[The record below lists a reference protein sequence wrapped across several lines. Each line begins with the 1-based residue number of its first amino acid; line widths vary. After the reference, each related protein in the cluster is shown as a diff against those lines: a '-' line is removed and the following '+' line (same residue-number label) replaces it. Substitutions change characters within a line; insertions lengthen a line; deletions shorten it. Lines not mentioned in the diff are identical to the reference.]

1 VDDLYLASHLKQD
14 YAHFVNATLDY
25 LKKLLYKMSPK
36 SVRYQYDLNVRTR
49 GTHEVE
55 CPICGFR
62 GVFQNFGMPPRL
74 NAQCPNC
81 GSLERHR
88 LFFLFFLLNYK
99 PNDSFI
105 KAKILHF
112 AAEPVLEKILRPIFG
127 TDYQTADLLVEADLN
142 IDIEN
147 IQLES
152 NSVQTII
159 CMHVLEHV
167 DDKKSL
173 SEMFRILSQQ
183 SFLILAFPI
192 IEGWAST
199 YENDKVTTDQERL
212 IHFGQADHIKYFG
225 RDVRSRILD
234 HGFAIV
240 EELTGSPEMCVK
252 YGLQRGE
259 VLFLCKKP

>member
-1 VDDLYLASHLKQD
+1 
-14 YAHFVNATLDY
+14 
-25 LKKLLYKMSPK
+25 M
-36 SVRYQYDLNVRTR
+36 
-49 GTHEVE
+49 
-55 CPICGFR
+55 
-62 GVFQNFGMPPRL
+62 
-74 NAQCPNC
+74 
-81 GSLERHR
+81 
-88 LFFLFFLLNYK
+88 
-99 PNDSFI
+99 
-105 KAKILHF
+105 
-112 AAEPVLEKILRPIFG
+112 FG

-199 YENDKVTTDQERL
+199 YENNKVTTDQERL

>member
-1 VDDLYLASHLKQD
+1 MKMNFY
-14 YAHFVNATLDY
+14 Y
-25 LKKLLYKMSPK
+25 LKKLLHKISPK
-36 SVRYQYDLNVRTR
+36 FVRYQYDLNVRTR
-49 GTHEVE
+49 GTHVVE
-55 CPICGFR
+55 CPICEFR
-62 GVFQNFGMPPRL
+62 GVFKNFGMPPRL
-74 NAQCPNC
+74 NALCPNC

-88 LFFLFFLLNYK
+88 LFFLFFLLNHK
-99 PNDSFI
+99 AKNSFI

-112 AAEPVLEKILRPIFG
+112 AAEPILEDILRPMFG
-127 TDYQTADLLVEADLN
+127 TDYQTADLLVEADLK

-152 NSVQTII
+152 DSVQTII

-173 SEMFRILSQQ
+173 SEMFRVLSQK
-183 SFLILAFPI
+183 SFLILAFPV

-199 YENDKVTTDQERL
+199 YENANINTDEGRL

-225 RDVRSRILD
+225 RDVRSRIQD
-234 HGFAIV
+234 HGFIIV
-240 EELTGSPEMCVK
+240 DELTGSPEMCVK